1 MNRNSKTARRI
12 NKIVFYVSLIFMLF
26 IILFP
31 FIIMLST
38 SLKGAK
44 EAIQYPPTIIPKNI
58 TFEHYRDIFNPKIF
72 PFLNYFKNSLYV
84 AVFTAIISVAAGI
97 FGGYS
102 LSKLNFM
109 GKTVI
114 NDSFYTVYMFSG
126 ILLVVPLFRIMS
138 KLGLHDTKT
147 ALIITLVVQTLPTSI
162 YMLKSYFDTIPKD
175 LEEAGM
181 IDGLNRI
188 QIIFKIIIPLSLAGI
203 ASVFIYCFMI
213 AWNDYLFAV
222 VFISSPEYFTL
233 PIGLNA
239 LFNTPDYIWGRMMAA
254 SLVTAL
260 PVVIMYAV
268 SEKFIRGNMVAGGV
282 KG

>member
-12 NKIVFYVSLIFMLF
+12 NKIIFYVSLVFMLF

-58 TFEHYRDIFNPKIF
+58 TIEHYRDIFNPKIF

>member
-1 MNRNSKTARRI
+1 MNRNSKTAKKI
-12 NKIVFYVSLIFMLF
+12 NKIVFYVSLVFMLF

-31 FIIMLST
+31 FIIMLSA

-126 ILLVVPLFRIMS
+126 ILLVVPLFRIIS

-147 ALIITLVVQTLPTSI
+147 ALVITLVVQTLPTSI

>member
-12 NKIVFYVSLIFMLF
+12 NKIVFYVSLVFMLF

-84 AVFTAIISVAAGI
+84 ALFTAIISVAAGI